1 MTEEGEADPDFRQD
15 DKGGGSGRQSKKTQN
30 DRRERPKTLD
40 NRKVTCYC
48 ISAMLTKRT
57 NLLLT
62 EKDYLLLSQLAN
74 KKKESMGELIR
85 KAIRG
90 FYHYQPDDSR
100 KKILAKISRLSAQA
114 KTKGINYKTLVEDG
128 RKY

>member
-1 MTEEGEADPDFRQD
+1 MTGKESQE
-15 DKGGGSGRQSKKTQN
+15 DK
-30 DRRERPKTLD
+30 RERPKAID
-40 NRKVTCYC
+40 NRKVICYC
-48 ISAMLTKRT
+48 IIAMLTKRT

>member
-1 MTEEGEADPDFRQD
+1 MTERELEWREG
-15 DKGGGSGRQSKKTQN
+15 GQN
-30 DRRERPKTLD
+30 DKRERPKAID

-90 FYHYQPDDSR
+90 FYNYQPDDSR

>member
-1 MTEEGEADPDFRQD
+1 MTRKGSDDGERRP
-15 DKGGGSGRQSKKTQN
+15 KRQSGKTQN
-30 DRRERPKTLD
+30 DKRERPKAID
-40 NRKVTCYC
+40 NKKVICYC
-48 ISAMLTKRT
+48 IIAMLTKRT

-90 FYHYQPDDSR
+90 FYNYQPDDSR